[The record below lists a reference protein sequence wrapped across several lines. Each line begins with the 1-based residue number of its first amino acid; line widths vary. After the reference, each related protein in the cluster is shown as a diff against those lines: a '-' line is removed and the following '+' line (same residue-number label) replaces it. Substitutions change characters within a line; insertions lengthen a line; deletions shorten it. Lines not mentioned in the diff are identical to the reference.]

1 LLADG
6 LEHEKQLLAQS
17 GQRLVEDIERQ
28 AHAA

>member
-6 LEHEKQLLAQS
+6 LEQKQQLLARS